1 MTDRR
6 LHAPA
11 ASRNRDA
18 ILGVLRGVLPASGHV
33 LEVASGSGEHVV
45 HFARHL
51 PGLTF
56 QPSDVSRAALSSIAA
71 WAEAGGVANVRPPVS
86 LEAAE
91 APWPVTAADAVICI
105 NMVHIAPW
113 SATVGL
119 VGGAARVLPD
129 GGPLY
134 LYGAFKRGGV
144 HTSPSNEAFDRSLR
158 ANDPAWG
165 VRDLEAVAELAS
177 AAGFSGPDVTE
188 MPANNLSVVFR
199 RVR

>member
-1 MTDRR
+1 MTDHR

-11 ASRNRDA
+11 TLRNRDA
-18 ILGVLRGVLPASGHV
+18 ILGVLRGVLPASGLV
-33 LEVASGSGEHVV
+33 LEVASRSGEPVV

-71 WAEAGGVANVRPPVS
+71 WAEAGGLTNMRLPVLLDAS
-86 LEAAE
+86 E
-91 APWPVTAADAVICI
+91 PSWPVTAADAVICI

-119 VGGAARVLPD
+119 VCGAARVLPD

-134 LYGAFKRGGV
+134 LYGSFKRGGG
-144 HTSPSNEAFDRSLR
+144 HT
-158 ANDPAWG
+158 
-165 VRDLEAVAELAS
+165 
-177 AAGFSGPDVTE
+177 
-188 MPANNLSVVFR
+188 
-199 RVR
+199 